1 MQAQVPP
8 KVSNF
13 YQLMLHHVTEKLNVH
28 QDCCEDL
35 QHHTALEDQD
45 VVCHCTL
52 HILNHHHHH
61 HHHHHVPEGLGMFP
75 VP

>member
-1 MQAQVPP
+1 MQAEVPP
-8 KVSNF
+8 KFSNF
-13 YQLMLHHVTEKLNVH
+13 HLLTQHHIPEKLNAH

-52 HILNHHHHH
+52 QFLTCSCSFTLIKNFDNQ
-61 HHHHHVPEGLGMFP
+61 PEKQTL
-75 VP
+75 